1 MESTG
6 ERSKIQISEATADI
20 LNLAGKNHWL
30 RKREDAVEAKGK
42 GLLTT
47 YWLNPSARVESN
59 SVSSDD
65 TEASDDD
72 DSEVNGSV
80 PSGVADVMDLKKER
94 LVDWMYRTRFAHSN
108 HNALATSISSK
119 RQHLPHPHIPH
130 GPELADQITRSTEV
144 RQLCD

>member
-59 SVSSDD
+59 SVISDD
-65 TEASDDD
+65 TEPSDDD

-80 PSGVADVMDLKKER
+80 PTGVADAKDLKKER
-94 LVDWMYRTRFAHSN
+94 LVDWMVELLIPQIKKIVRSTGIRYFAHLPVSDHGSILSFLEGFSSVISMF
-108 HNALATSISSK
+108 HNA
-119 RQHLPHPHIPH
+119 
-130 GPELADQITRSTEV
+130 
-144 RQLCD
+144 